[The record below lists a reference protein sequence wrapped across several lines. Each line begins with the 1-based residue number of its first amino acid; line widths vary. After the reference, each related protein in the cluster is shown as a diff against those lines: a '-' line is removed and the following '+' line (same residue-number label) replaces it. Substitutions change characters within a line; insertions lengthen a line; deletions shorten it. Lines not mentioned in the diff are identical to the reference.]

1 MKIINNIILA
11 LSMALP
17 STMMAEDCALR
28 IMAVPVQ
35 QGEPVSTE
43 ISDML
48 MAQLETAL
56 SLNGMVVNGDY
67 SQFFITGKFTNFI
80 KDVTSTVPAK
90 TTVNTLLTLSIG
102 DLASQTIYASQSFE
116 LRGVGESDTRAFMMA
131 LRKLNRNNKD
141 LTAFATKGKKQIV
154 DYFDRN
160 YKSIISKASR
170 ASSLRHYEE
179 ALYYITSIPECSK
192 GYAEAA
198 PVTERI
204 FKLYIDYTGK
214 KLLAEAR
221 AAWAASPDSAGAEKA
236 FASLIQI
243 DFESSAYP
251 DGEALAREISKIT
264 QRNWDFENREK
275 YNNEIELRRS
285 TIEAARAVGVAY
297 GSHQQ
302 PTTTNIMWMR

>member
-1 MKIINNIILA
+1 
-11 LSMALP
+11 
-17 STMMAEDCALR
+17 
-28 IMAVPVQ
+28 
-35 QGEPVSTE
+35 
-43 ISDML
+43 

-90 TTVNTLLTLSIG
+90 TTVNTLLTLSMG

-251 DGEALAREISKIT
+251 DAEALAREISKIT

>member
-90 TTVNTLLTLSIG
+90 TTVNTLLTLSMG

-214 KLLAEAR
+214 KLLAEAQ

-251 DGEALAREISKIT
+251 DAEALAREISKIT

>member
-80 KDVTSTVPAK
+80 KDVTSTVPAN

-251 DGEALAREISKIT
+251 DAEALAREISKIT

>member
-56 SLNGMVVNGDY
+56 RLNGMVVNGDY

-251 DGEALAREISKIT
+251 DAEALAREISKIT

>member
-160 YKSIISKASR
+160 YKSITSKASR

-251 DGEALAREISKIT
+251 DAEALAREISKIT

>member
-17 STMMAEDCALR
+17 STIMAEYCALR

-251 DGEALAREISKIT
+251 DAEALAREISKIT

>member
-43 ISDML
+43 ISNML
-48 MAQLETAL
+48 MAQLETGL

-251 DGEALAREISKIT
+251 DAEALAREISKIT

>member
-28 IMAVPVQ
+28 VMAVPVQ

-67 SQFFITGKFTNFI
+67 SQFFITGKFTNFF

-102 DLASQTIYASQSFE
+102 DLASQTIYVSQSFE

-131 LRKLNRNNKD
+131 LRKLNRNNKA

-160 YKSIISKASR
+160 YKSIISKANR

-192 GYAEAA
+192 GYAEAT

-251 DGEALAREISKIT
+251 DAEALAREISKIT

>member
-67 SQFFITGKFTNFI
+67 SKFLITGKFNNFI

-251 DGEALAREISKIT
+251 DAEALAREISKIT